1 MRFSAGSTQIPGW
14 YRLASVAGFICAG
27 ITIGVSLMLL
37 LSTAVTVLD
46 WPDVVIGASLY
57 VLSQGIRAVRLAIIV
72 GDPGKSLRELVQA
85 HLIGTAASFCLPYKI
100 GDLLRVVELA
110 FVLRR
115 KGNLGIWRSI
125 LVIWIERVYDALP
138 IAVLLLFL
146 GATAGE
152 GTLWI
157 VAPILAALVTF
168 IILTLL
174 TFFVLPENLDGLA
187 LFLARRYHGPRVVML
202 LRYVDRLYRL
212 AADAKRMLHRKLI
225 TLMTCSALIWG
236 AEIAVIGLIFRQGTA
251 GGPVTVLLR
260 FLSGLLSP
268 SFAHQPGNLGVY
280 SAAIGIPLLLLGS
293 IAWCSAVMTGRLR
306 IIALPRLMGRL
317 ETQRTP

>member
-1 MRFSAGSTQIPGW
+1 MTSRINSTPIPAW
-14 YRLASVAGFICAG
+14 YRLASAAGFICAG
-27 ITIGVSLMLL
+27 IAIAVGLMLL
-37 LSTAVTVLD
+37 LSTTATILD
-46 WPDVVIGASLY
+46 WGDVFIGASLY

-72 GDPGKSLRELVQA
+72 GDPGKSLRQLVQA

-100 GDLLRVVELA
+100 GDLLRIVELA

-115 KGNLGIWRSI
+115 KGNLGVWRSI
-125 LVIWIERVYDALP
+125 LVVWIERVYDALP

-146 GATAGE
+146 AATAGE
-152 GTLWI
+152 DTLLV

-168 IILTLL
+168 IVLTLL
-174 TFFVLPENLDGLA
+174 TFFVLPENLDGLT
-187 LFLARRYHGPRVVML
+187 LFLARRYHGSQVVTL

-212 AADAKRMLHRKLI
+212 AADAKRMLHRKHI

-236 AEIAVIGLIFRQGTA
+236 AEIAVIGLIFRQGTV
-251 GGPVTVLLR
+251 GGPVAVLLR

-268 SFAHQPGNLGVY
+268 GFAHQPGNLSAY
-280 SAAIGIPLLLLGS
+280 SAAIGIPLLLLGAV
-293 IAWCSAVMTGRLR
+293 AWCGALLTGRLR
-306 IIALPRLMGRL
+306 IIALPRLLDRL